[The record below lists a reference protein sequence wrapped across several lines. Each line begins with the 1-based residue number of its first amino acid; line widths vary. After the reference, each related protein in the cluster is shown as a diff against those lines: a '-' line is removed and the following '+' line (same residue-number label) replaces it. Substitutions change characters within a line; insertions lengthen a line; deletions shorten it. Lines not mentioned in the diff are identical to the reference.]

1 MAASLAFALGSP
13 DGAAGASPR
22 RVTIG
27 DGSGA
32 LHYPDAGK
40 TLDLKPGDTLFIAA
54 GTYSAF
60 SLGNLTGSAAA
71 PITVTCDPQAVFTTR
86 TPQVNAFPDIAHVRF
101 ENFRYET
108 YNSTCMRITGASHDL
123 LFKNFKITNA
133 SGYSFHIYDAAKV
146 FDGTKNSTFYNF
158 KWEDVLV
165 DGKTNGAA
173 ISSSDYQPV
182 SNLKS
187 VLLDFEIYRCTFRNF
202 DNTELAF
209 PVIGLDKCFNLK
221 VHECT
226 FSDIG
231 MAASPI
237 GHDVCICGSGYFK
250 VYNNKFTRQWANDVR
265 TWPMKLNAL
274 GYGGKDAVSRFYN
287 NISWEKRKYPMYE
300 HNAVRQTELDQ
311 SSGYFSRTSS
321 EVYFN
326 TLFRSRKAA
335 GSKDPY
341 SGQLVD
347 VYGADVTIR
356 YNLVIEPETDA
367 PFDPKRNYV
376 YQLGAGPQ
384 PGIVVENNLVFETAA
399 QAGLIDTVEFV
410 PSRSS
415 PARDA
420 AKGSVEYITKDYYNH
435 DRYQGAAADVGA
447 VESPD
452 GGK

>member
-1 MAASLAFALGSP
+1 
-13 DGAAGASPR
+13 
-22 RVTIG
+22 
-27 DGSGA
+27 
-32 LHYPDAGK
+32 
-40 TLDLKPGDTLFIAA
+40 
-54 GTYSAF
+54 
-60 SLGNLTGSAAA
+60 
-71 PITVTCDPQAVFTTR
+71 
-86 TPQVNAFPDIAHVRF
+86 
-101 ENFRYET
+101 
-108 YNSTCMRITGASHDL
+108 
-123 LFKNFKITNA
+123 
-133 SGYSFHIYDAAKV
+133 
-146 FDGTKNSTFYNF
+146 
-158 KWEDVLV
+158 
-165 DGKTNGAA
+165 
-173 ISSSDYQPV
+173 
-182 SNLKS
+182 
-187 VLLDFEIYRCTFRNF
+187 
-202 DNTELAF
+202 
-209 PVIGLDKCFNLK
+209 
-221 VHECT
+221 
-226 FSDIG
+226 
-231 MAASPI
+231 
-237 GHDVCICGSGYFK
+237 
-250 VYNNKFTRQWANDVR
+250 
-265 TWPMKLNAL
+265 MKLNAL

-384 PGIVVENNLVFETAA
+384 PGIVVENNLVLETAA
-399 QAGLIDTVEFV
+399 LAGLIDTVEFV